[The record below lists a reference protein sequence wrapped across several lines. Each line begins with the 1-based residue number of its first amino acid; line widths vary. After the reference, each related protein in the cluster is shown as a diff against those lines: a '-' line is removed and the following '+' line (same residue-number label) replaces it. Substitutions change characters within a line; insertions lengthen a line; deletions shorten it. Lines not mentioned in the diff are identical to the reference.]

1 MEENHIPQSGTLGGA
16 GTCIRGRVDSLYR
29 NSHRQSD
36 GRTYHATLYKC
47 PDGTEKQVAEQME
60 YLKEKN
66 RFDQLWHR
74 SIQPFYE
81 KTQMIQNTE
90 SEILLTRTANGFIL
104 LILLMMAVFQYVLFV
119 REEERNWKWEND
131 FLEKLGM
138 KQKDRWE
145 KIVFQ
150 LRFFILLPLVQAL
163 IGGVL
168 FAALTRKARLF
179 TGEEGM
185 EYAMTLG
192 IVYLIYATIWLGIYL
207 AMKHDIK
214 KKSDR
219 SRVPLYRK
227 QP

>member
-1 MEENHIPQSGTLGGA
+1 MLL
-16 GTCIRGRVDSLYR
+16 CINV
-29 NSHRQSD
+29 
-36 GRTYHATLYKC
+36 